1 MTLPN
6 CWVIFLASALLG
18 SMTYAQPHM
27 TGRAPKPR
35 HLVVTE
41 ATAANALEVRVAPGH
56 LTSVTFG
63 RRLTPEGVKVEDGRE
78 RLKRLDVT
86 ESHLTVEP
94 AAELGPGDRLLVTVS
109 FPDGGVP
116 GQVVLALVSSPS
128 EVDTEVT
135 VSRLPTTMGEVLAEL
150 NATRARLAEAHQQL
164 QAQRSNCASIGLT
177 ERMFAA
183 LGQGEGGFSQDV
195 LSNPTSHSG
204 LTALTVR
211 VHRSPGRF
219 ILGLRFRVTASAASL
234 APWTPHEVQLNH
246 RGTGQQVKVLSLE
259 MRPPHFSVGEEVF
272 IVMEL
277 EPRPLRE
284 VDFQL
289 RCGKP
294 ENEPLVFWNRVLL

>member
-6 CWVIFLASALLG
+6 CWVIFLTSALLG

-27 TGRAPKPR
+27 TVRVPKMR

-94 AAELGPGDRLLVTVS
+94 AAELGPGERLLVTVD
-109 FPDGGVP
+109 FPDGIP
-116 GQVVLALVSSPS
+116 AQVLLALVSSPS
-128 EVDTEVT
+128 EVDTQVT

-150 NATRARLAEAHQQL
+150 NATRARLAEARQQL
-164 QAQRSNCASIGLT
+164 QAKSPNCAAVSLT

-183 LGQGEGGFSQDV
+183 QGQGEGLSIRGVIDV
-195 LSNPTSHSG
+195 PTVQLG
-204 LTALTVR
+204 AENLRAN
-211 VHRSPGRF
+211 VHRSLGLF
-219 ILGLRFRVTASAASL
+219 ILGLRFRVTASASSL
-234 APWTPHEVQLNH
+234 MPWTPDEVQLTH
-246 RGTGQQVKVLSLE
+246 LATGRQVKVRSLE
-259 MRPPHFSVGEEVF
+259 MRPPRFAVGEEV
-272 IVMEL
+272 VVVLEL
-277 EPRPLRE
+277 EPLPFRSGYFE
-284 VDFQL
+284 L
-289 RCGKP
+289 RCGNP
-294 ENEPLVFWNRVLL
+294 QDALVIHWSEALL